1 MAENLNKRQLIV
13 IGGGPGGY
21 VAAIKAA
28 QSGLKVTLVEKKR
41 VGGTCL
47 NVGCMATK
55 CLLKSAHSLFECD
68 EMARY
73 GITVDDANFDIRQI
87 IKYKDTVVNKLVG
100 GVTMLLAKNRVE
112 VINGE
117 ASFVDDS
124 TIAVGDQQYEFE
136 NLIIAAGSDV
146 AKLPLPGLEEAG
158 VIYSHDA
165 LSIDHVPDSICI
177 IGGGVVAVEFAEF
190 FSCLGSEVSILEMM
204 PRLVPAM
211 DPEISAAVER
221 ILKKKGAAV
230 YTGAKVTDIKKGLV
244 TFEKNG
250 QPMSVA
256 ADDILVAIGRV
267 PNLGSLKLENTGI
280 KFSDKGIEVDQFL
293 RTSVPNVYAIGDTI
307 PTTQLAAVSSDEGTV
322 AVKNILGREEVMDY
336 SRIPV
341 CVFTEPQAASVGMTE
356 AEAKEKGI
364 PYKVGKFPMLASGR
378 ATTENVSEGFVKI
391 VARSDTEQVLGIQM
405 VGPYVTELVSLC
417 SMAIYMEL
425 TLEELIENYYPHP
438 TIGEAIMEAAMAARG
453 KAVHF

>member
-55 CLLKSAHSLFECD
+55 CLLKSAHSFFECD

-165 LSIDHVPDSICI
+165 LSIDHVPDRICI

-230 YTGAKVTDIKKGLV
+230 
-244 TFEKNG
+244 
-250 QPMSVA
+250 
-256 ADDILVAIGRV
+256 
-267 PNLGSLKLENTGI
+267 
-280 KFSDKGIEVDQFL
+280 
-293 RTSVPNVYAIGDTI
+293 
-307 PTTQLAAVSSDEGTV
+307 
-322 AVKNILGREEVMDY
+322 
-336 SRIPV
+336 
-341 CVFTEPQAASVGMTE
+341 
-356 AEAKEKGI
+356 
-364 PYKVGKFPMLASGR
+364 
-378 ATTENVSEGFVKI
+378 
-391 VARSDTEQVLGIQM
+391 
-405 VGPYVTELVSLC
+405 
-417 SMAIYMEL
+417 
-425 TLEELIENYYPHP
+425 
-438 TIGEAIMEAAMAARG
+438 
-453 KAVHF
+453 